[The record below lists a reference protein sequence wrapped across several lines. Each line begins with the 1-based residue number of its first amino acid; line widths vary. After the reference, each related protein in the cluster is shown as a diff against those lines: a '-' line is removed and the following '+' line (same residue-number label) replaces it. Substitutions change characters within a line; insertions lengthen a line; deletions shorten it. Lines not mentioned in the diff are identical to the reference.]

1 MHSRGST
8 RQWLGMRSQHAW
20 LSPHDDETV
29 TGPGQV
35 GVAFSAHS
43 NVRWQSDGVTRSASY
58 PGGSVI
64 VSGSTPIVWSHVRE
78 TTEALEIYPDE
89 ALLSSLSGAS
99 PASGRV
105 FFEAPRVGIADP
117 VVLGV
122 ASVLRRA
129 HATGGTLGDVA
140 SSSLAH
146 LLAGHVLRRYGGVA
160 VEPRPRV
167 TRLPARAL
175 ASVHELVEGELG
187 TTLTIDRLARV
198 THFSPF
204 HFARAFKATVGMAPH
219 EFVTSR
225 RIDRARLLLIA
236 SGEPVARV
244 AARVGFQNLSHF
256 RRVFRS
262 HTGLLPSELR
272 AIVAAA

>member
-1 MHSRGST
+1 MQSRSST
-8 RQWLGMRSQHAW
+8 RQWLGMRSHHAW
-20 LSPHDDETV
+20 LAPHDDETV

-35 GVAFSAHS
+35 GVAFSAHRD
-43 NVRWQSDGVTRSASY
+43 VRWQAGGATRSASY
-58 PGGSVI
+58 PGGSVV
-64 VSGSTPIVWSHVRE
+64 VSGSAPIVWSRVRE

-89 ALLSSLSGAS
+89 ALLSSFSGAA
-99 PASGRV
+99 PANARALG
-105 FFEAPRVGIADP
+105 EEPHVGIADP
-117 VVLGV
+117 IVLGV

-129 HATGGTLGDVA
+129 HATGESLSDVA

-160 VEPRPRV
+160 LEPRPRA
-167 TRLPARAL
+167 TRLPAQAL
-175 ASVHELVEGELG
+175 ASVHELVESELG
-187 TTLTIDRLARV
+187 TTLTIDRLAQAV
-198 THFSPF
+198 HFSPF

-225 RIDRARLLLIA
+225 RIDRARLLLVT
-236 SGEPVARV
+236 SGDPVARV

-262 HTGLLPSELR
+262 HTGVLPSQLR
-272 AIVAAA
+272 AIATAP